1 MKNPESVLKQYSWG
15 LTTNF
20 EIMQEKPVL
29 WRFKNRNS
37 QEETKM
43 QILEVSVNSASS
55 EKNMFKLKV
64 NIGLATTSLVWMR
77 HYGLMNFVE
86 HRILFV

>member
-1 MKNPESVLKQYSWG
+1 
-15 LTTNF
+15 
-20 EIMQEKPVL
+20 MQEKPVL

-64 NIGLATTSLVWMR
+64 NIGLATITSLVWMR